1 MMREFRPEIVQAEA
15 MGENGAEVM
24 AFGPVNEMLP
34 DVPESDAQAEALGP
48 DDNAK
53 FWQEQINTAL
63 IHERRFRKEA
73 LHAETLYFGPEV
85 DLGEGDSTSTTQGNK
100 ITDETGLIHSNIEVL
115 KPLVFSETPAPIVQR
130 RWRGDGKSDETDLM
144 AAEAGQRLA
153 QWFVST
159 TDFDGA
165 MEIARDDWLIAGRG
179 AARVLYRAEFGMVET
194 TDPLTGAV
202 IAEEAKVNEE
212 VIPRGC
218 YWRRVVFGPAESFD
232 QVPWMAFE
240 VPMTRTQIEKRFP
253 DYVDSFAFAQK
264 GLKGQSRAFGD
275 EDRKDRGLNL
285 DIDRTGEPV
294 INPFDTA
301 TVWEIWNK
309 ETRTVVWW
317 SPDCRGH
324 ILDKVPDPLGLEKF
338 FPSPKPLLATTR
350 GGSLNPRPDIA
361 YYQERAREIDLA
373 TRKMTEILD
382 VMAVAGLFPGSQAD
396 IVKQL
401 MSGKNQLIPVASW
414 ISLMEK
420 GGSSQIIQWLPLEA
434 MVTCLQALGQ
444 MREAAKQAMFEASG
458 ISDIMRAQGD
468 PRETAAA
475 QQLKGRYAG
484 LRLAVKQRQMAVFAR
499 DTLRIMLEIALEMF
513 DTKRLADICGLDIPL
528 TEAEREMR
536 LAEIEAAKAQYA
548 QAMQGYQAAMQM
560 AQQMAQ
566 EQGVQLD
573 PAQAPPPPEEPK
585 FDRVPETSWELV
597 HERLRT
603 DFSRNIT
610 LSIETDSTVLADEQE
625 DKEARIEFLSAFASF
640 VQQLA
645 PLANSGQFD
654 LKTVKEL
661 LLFGIR
667 SFPKS
672 RTLEGLISQL
682 PDEPKDQGPPP
693 KDTQV
698 IVAEIKAETDRMI
711 EEMRMADKE
720 KEREHELRLKGIE
733 VLQAKAEAEIA
744 AEAEVEAAKHT
755 PAAQGAQRA
764 A

>member
-1 MMREFRPEIVQAEA
+1 MNEFRPEIIQAEA
-15 MGENGAEVM
+15 MGEFGAEVM
-24 AFGPVNEMLP
+24 PLAPITELRP
-34 DVPESDAQAEALGP
+34 DVPESDTEAEALGP
-48 DDNAK
+48 DDNAQ

-63 IHERRFRKEA
+63 IYERRFRKEA
-73 LHAETLYFGPEV
+73 QHAETLYFGPEN
-85 DLGEGDSTSTTQGNK
+85 DLGEGDSDSTAKGNK

-115 KPLVFSETPAPIVQR
+115 KPLVFSETPQPIVQR

-153 QWFVST
+153 QWFLST
-159 TDFDGA
+159 TEFDA
-165 MEIARDDWLIAGRG
+165 AVEVARDDWLIAGRG
-179 AARVLYRAEFGMVET
+179 MARALYRAEFGMTQTVDPET
-194 TDPLTGAV
+194 GV
-202 IAEEAKVNEE
+202 MMEEEVKTHEE

-218 YWRRVVFGPAESFD
+218 YWRRVLFGPAESFD

-240 VPMTRTQIEKRFP
+240 VPMTRSQVQKRFGEHA
-253 DYVDSFAFAQK
+253 DKFAFVMK

-275 EDRKDRGLNL
+275 EDRENRALSIE
-285 DIDRTGEPV
+285 IDRSGEPV
-294 INPFDTA
+294 VNPFDTA

-317 SPDCRGH
+317 SPDCKGV

-338 FPSPKPLLATTR
+338 FPGPKPLLATTR
-350 GGSLNPRPDIA
+350 GGNLNPRPDIS

-373 TRKMTEILD
+373 TRKMSEILD
-382 VMAVAGLFPGSQAD
+382 VLAVAGLFPGTMAD
-396 IVKQL
+396 TVKDL
-401 MSGKNQLIPVASW
+401 MKGKNQLIPVASW

-420 GGSSQIIQWLPLEA
+420 GGTANIIQWLPLEA
-434 MVTCLQALGQ
+434 MISALTALGQ

-484 LRLAVKQRQMAVFAR
+484 LRLAVKQRQMAIFAR
-499 DTLRIMLEIALEMF
+499 DLLRIMMEIALEMF
-513 DTKRLADICGLDIPL
+513 DTARLAEICGLDIPL
-528 TEAEREMR
+528 TEAERAQR
-536 LAEIEAAKAQYA
+536 LLEIEVAKAQFA
-548 QAMQGYQAAMQM
+548 QAMQTYQAAMAL
-560 AQQMAQ
+560 AQQTAQ
-566 EQGVQLD
+566 AQGVQLD

-585 FDRVPETSWELV
+585 FDRVPETSWERV
-597 HERLRT
+597 HERLRS
-603 DFSRNIT
+603 DFSRKIT

-625 DKEARIEFLSAFASF
+625 DKEARIEFLSAFATF

-654 LKTVKEL
+654 MKTVKEL

-698 IVAEIKAETDRMI
+698 IVAEIKAETDKLI

-720 KEREHELRLKGIE
+720 REREHELRLKGVE
-733 VLQAKAEAEIA
+733 VLADAAQNDAKAANDTAKKQAPKA
-744 AEAEVEAAKHT
+744 A
-755 PAAQGAQRA
+755 
-764 A
+764 